1 MRIIPSGRGLA
12 VPSQM
17 LTVVKDGLVCNVD
30 AGDTNSYPGTGVTW
44 SDRSTAATNFTL
56 TNGPTYNTNPFA
68 GLTAANISF
77 DGVDDHALN
86 AANTAQ
92 QALSNQSDF
101 SIDVWF
107 RFTSPASA
115 VRCIVSNGTTTAGS
129 ANRGIGLALS
139 VVNGGNT
146 TVRMTITTDTS
157 INIVAAYNEPTSNLT
172 AASFVHLV
180 GTYDYDDGTG
190 FSAYTFYKNNS
201 LAASGQV
208 TQPTSMGNSSN
219 PMYIARRPSGTLQYA
234 PIQLVSLKVY
244 NKILST
250 TEVAQNYN
258 ALRGRFGL

>member
-1 MRIIPSGRGLA
+1 MRIIPSGRSLA

-17 LTVVKDGLVCNVD
+17 LTVVKDGLVLNVD
-30 AGDTNSYPGTGVTW
+30 AGDTNSYPLTGVTW

-56 TNGPTYNTNPFA
+56 TNGATYSISPFV
-68 GLTAANISF
+68 GLTAAHIQF

-107 RFTSPASA
+107 RLTSPTTAA
-115 VRCIVSNGTTTAGS
+115 RCIVSNGTASAGA
-129 ANRGIGLALS
+129 ANRGIGFVLS
-139 VVNGGNT
+139 VGSTNT
-146 TVRMTITTDTS
+146 TVRMTITSDTS
-157 INIVAAYNEPTSNLT
+157 VNIVAAYFEPSSNLT
-172 AASFVHLV
+172 GTAFVHLV

-190 FSAYTFYKNNS
+190 FSAYEFYKNGNF
-201 LAASGQV
+201 V
-208 TQPTSMGNSSN
+208 TNGTGVNKPASMGNSSN
-219 PMYIARRPSGTLQYA
+219 PIYIARRPSGTLQYA
-234 PIQLVSLKVY
+234 PIQLVSLKLY
-244 NKILST
+244 NKVLSA

>member
-56 TNGPTYNTNPFA
+56 TNGPTYNTNPFV
-68 GLTAANISF
+68 GLTVANIQF

-107 RFTSPASA
+107 RLTSPTSA
-115 VRCIVSNGTTTAGS
+115 ARCIVSNGTSTAGS
-129 ANRGIGLALS
+129 ANRGIALTLS

-146 TVRMTITTDTS
+146 TVRMTITTGTS
-157 INIVAAYNEPTSNLT
+157 VNIVAAYNEPTSNLT

-180 GTYDYDDGTG
+180 GTYDYDDGTAS
-190 FSAYTFYKNNS
+190 SAYTFYKNNS
-201 LAASGQV
+201 LAASGIGG
-208 TQPTSMGNSSN
+208 QPSSMGNSSN

-244 NKILST
+244 NKILSA